1 MLSSK
6 LTDIE
11 KLRVARSVVD
21 DTMRMLRESGR
32 EGMEA
37 IVLWAGT
44 FSSTTS
50 FDVGLVIRPRQTA
63 YRSSDG
69 LLAAV
74 DDDEIFR
81 VNRAVSEHGMRLVAQ
96 LHTHPGDAYHSDTDD
111 HHALVTARGGF
122 SLVVPFFASGG
133 FDLDVVA
140 VYRLEVGN
148 TWQPLP
154 SRHAEEILQIVEDE

>member
-1 MLSSK
+1 LSPK
-6 LTDIE
+6 HTDIE
-11 KLRVARSVVD
+11 ELRVARSVVH
-21 DTMRMLRESGR
+21 DTMLMLRESGR

-44 FSSTTS
+44 FSSATS
-50 FDVGLVIRPRQTA
+50 FEVGLVIRPRQTA

-111 HHALVTARGGF
+111 HHALVTACGGF
-122 SLVVPFFASGG
+122 SLVVPFFASGE
-133 FDLDVVA
+133 FDLGEVA
-140 VYRLEVGN
+140 VYRLEAGN
-148 TWQPLP
+148 TWRSLPLP
-154 SRHAEEILQIVEDE
+154 DAERILQIVEDD